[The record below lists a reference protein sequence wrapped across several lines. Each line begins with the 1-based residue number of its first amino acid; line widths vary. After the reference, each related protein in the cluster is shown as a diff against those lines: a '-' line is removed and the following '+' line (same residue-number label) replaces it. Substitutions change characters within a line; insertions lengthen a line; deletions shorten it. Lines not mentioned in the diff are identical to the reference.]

1 MYSPYDF
8 NQSIAHRAE
17 YVEERLKGGAPVVGL
32 SFDKGVLLL
41 TVRRTQR
48 KVFEIY
54 DKLMYSAI
62 GNQADVEA
70 VRLAAI
76 DFAHQEGFT
85 RSPDDVSIQR
95 LVGFAISPPLKKG
108 FGDTFNTPNVLRALF
123 AEIGRRPETDS
134 FFVLNYD
141 GEFTTH
147 SNFALVAGSD
157 AAEDAMR
164 KHLEEK
170 VSDVPDLQT
179 ALTLAA
185 SAWRVGSLDYSRRD
199 DDDKD
204 DDSSDD
210 MSTHAGEET
219 DPLREALLHGHLE
232 AAVLERDTSRE
243 SKFRLLREDELEMV
257 KPEQITAS

>member
-17 YVEERLKGGAPVVGL
+17 YVEERLKGGAPVVGI
-32 SFDKGVLLL
+32 SYDNGVLLF
-41 TVRRTQR
+41 TVKRTQR

-54 DKLMYSAI
+54 DKMMYSAI

-95 LVGFAISPPLKKG
+95 LVGFAISPPLKRT
-108 FGDTFNTPNVLRALF
+108 FGDTLNTPNVLRALF
-123 AEIGRRPETDS
+123 TEIGTTPDHDS

-147 SNFALVAGSD
+147 SRFAVVAGSD
-157 AAEDAMR
+157 AGEEAMT
-164 KHLEEK
+164 KYLEEQ
-170 VSDVPDLQT
+170 SDIPDLQT
-179 ALTLAA
+179 ALKHATE
-185 SAWRVGSLDYSRRD
+185 AWRVGSRDVRGRDED
-199 DDDKD
+199 DDNE
-204 DDSSDD
+204 SNA
-210 MSTHAGEET
+210 STTEAL
-219 DPLREALLHGHLE
+219 DPLQEALKHGHLE
-232 AAVLERDTSRE
+232 AAILERNSPRE
-243 SKFRLLREDELEMV
+243 SKFRLLRADELN
-257 KPEQITAS
+257 

>member
-32 SFDKGVLLL
+32 SYDKGILLF
-41 TVRRTQR
+41 TVKRTQR
-48 KVFEIY
+48 KVFEVY

-76 DFAHQEGFT
+76 DFAHQEGFA

-95 LVGFAISPPLKKG
+95 MVGFAISPPLKRS
-108 FGDTFNTPNVLRALF
+108 FGDAYNTPNVLRALF
-123 AEIGRRPETDS
+123 AEIGNTPQKDS

-147 SNFALVAGSD
+147 ALFAVVAGSE
-157 AAEDAMR
+157 AAEDAMI
-164 KHLEEK
+164 KKLEEY
-170 VSDVPDLQT
+170 SDVPDLAT
-179 ALTLAA
+179 ALQRVKEV
-185 SAWRVGSLDYSRRD
+185 WRIGSLDTSRD
-199 DDDKD
+199 DDEDDEKTESSTRSEESSRKD
-204 DDSSDD
+204 EKEVDAL
-210 MSTHAGEET
+210 T
-219 DPLREALLHGHLE
+219 EALKHGHLE
-232 AAVLERDTSRE
+232 AGVLERDTPRE
-243 SKFRLLREDELEMV
+243 SKFRLLKAEE
-257 KPEQITAS
+257 INHG

>member
-32 SFDKGVLLL
+32 TYDRGVLLF
-41 TVRRTQR
+41 TVKRTQR

-76 DFAHQEGFT
+76 DFAHQEGFA

-95 LVGFAISPPLKKG
+95 MVGFAISPPLKRS

-123 AEIGRRPETDS
+123 AEIGATPDRDS

-147 SNFALVAGSD
+147 ARYAAVAGSD
-157 AAEDAMR
+157 AAETAMTDELEKHGRDA
-164 KHLEEK
+164 
-170 VSDVPDLQT
+170 VPDLNT
-179 ALTLAA
+179 ALQRAA
-185 SAWRVGSLDYSRRD
+185 SAWRTGSLDYSRRD
-199 DDDKD
+199 DDDD
-204 DDSSDD
+204 EDSDNER
-210 MSTHAGEET
+210 ARREREKEAA
-219 DPLREALLHGHLE
+219 DPLREALEHGSVE
-232 AAVLERDTSRE
+232 AAILERDTPRE
-243 SKFRLLREDELEMV
+243 SKFRLLREEE
-257 KPEQITAS
+257 ISI

>member
-32 SFDKGVLLL
+32 SYDNGILLF
-41 TVRRTQR
+41 TVKRTQR

-54 DKLMYSAI
+54 DKLIYSAI

-95 LVGFAISPPLKKG
+95 LVGFAVSPALKRA
-108 FGDTFNTPNVLRALF
+108 FGDAYNSPNVLRAVF
-123 AEIGRRPETDS
+123 AEVGNTPDQDS

-147 SNFALVAGSD
+147 TRRAVVAGNQ
-157 AAEDAMR
+157 AAEDAMT
-164 KHLEEK
+164 KKLEEQG
-170 VSDVPDLQT
+170 DVPDLAT
-179 ALTLAA
+179 ALTLARE
-185 SAWRVGSLDYSRRD
+185 AWKIGSLDNSRSD
-199 DDDKD
+199 DDDD
-204 DDSSDD
+204 ENESSTRIT
-210 MSTHAGEET
+210 SPENV
-219 DPLREALLHGHLE
+219 DPLVEALKHGHLE
-232 AAVLERDTSRE
+232 AGVLERNTARE
-243 SKFRLLREDELEMV
+243 SKFRLLRADELN
-257 KPEQITAS
+257 

>member
-17 YVEERLKGGAPVVGL
+17 YVEERLKGGAPVVGISYDRGIL
-32 SFDKGVLLL
+32 IF
-41 TVRRTQR
+41 TVKRTQR

-76 DFAHQEGFT
+76 DFAHQEGFV

-95 LVGFAISPPLKKG
+95 LVGFAISPPLKKS

-123 AEIGRRPETDS
+123 AEIGLRPERDQ

-147 SNFALVAGSD
+147 SRFAAVAGSD
-157 AAEDAMR
+157 AAEDAMSDELR
-164 KHLEEK
+164 KHE
-170 VSDVPDLQT
+170 DTPDLAT
-179 ALTLAA
+179 ALQRAA
-185 SAWRVGSLDYSRRD
+185 QVWRIGSRDYSRRD
-199 DDDKD
+199 DDDD
-204 DDSSDD
+204 DESDSSTQ
-210 MSTHAGEET
+210 SEAET
-219 DPLREALLHGHLE
+219 DPLTEALEKGSLE
-232 AAVLERDTSRE
+232 AAILERDSPRE
-243 SKFRLLREDELEMV
+243 SKFRLLSADE
-257 KPEQITAS
+257 ISI